1 MKLMISRE
9 SKVESREPERLAIRD
24 CFGPRPSILDPRP
37 FRRAFTLLEVMIAG
51 GILFMCLFGIL
62 AVLAN
67 CLSNARALQSS
78 SLDCG
83 MLAAEA
89 SQSQRLIEASD
100 SGDFGDL
107 YPGYRWSSETNIAE
121 VSGMILSN
129 GMFSV
134 DFVLYPP
141 SGKSGESHMRI
152 LLFRPD
158 SPRR

>member
-1 MKLMISRE
+1 MKPVLSGRSRGVGRR
-9 SKVESREPERLAIRD
+9 SL
-24 CFGPRPSILDPRP
+24 
-37 FRRAFTLLEVMIAG
+37 RAFTLIEVMIAG
-51 GILFMCLFGIL
+51 GILFACLFGIL

-67 CLSNARALQSS
+67 CLSNARALRTS

-107 YPGYRWSSETNIAE
+107 YLGYSWTSETNIAE
-121 VSGMILSN
+121 VNGMTLSN

-134 DFVLYPP
+134 DFVIFPP
-141 SGKSGESHMRI
+141 GGKTADSHMRI

-158 SPRR
+158 SPRRL